1 MFDQILNQITYHL
14 TDSRREMDNLNVE
27 SQERIAN
34 IFQDR
39 LTEWLQ
45 GDKDGNIINELMHA
59 IYDFK
64 EMVQLESEV
73 KDK

>member
-1 MFDQILNQITYHL
+1 MLYEILNQITYDL
-14 TDSRREMDNLNVE
+14 AGARTEMDNLSTE
-27 SQERIAN
+27 AQERIAN

-39 LTEWLQ
+39 LTEWRQ

-73 KDK
+73 KAE